1 MYRRLL
7 IVFVA
12 VVSLTQALIVPQPS
26 SSSSSSTCTR
36 EQVLQKTAGAIVLS
50 IPAWIGSPSISSAR
64 GRATLKESYDRY
76 VPRIVTGG
84 EFYSKDLKAII
95 AKNDWEGLKAATA
108 EPPKRTKEDKAKPD
122 GGIAERAAKA
132 GGFSDARVLTA
143 CDLFAAGFSDNS
155 ISAKTKAMKAEVD
168 VMRNV
173 IEEMN
178 LSARIALG
186 ETKPEGGLF
195 GMGGKKPSV
204 QELAQNVR
212 KLYIDGGNAY
222 NKYVYEA
229 NEALPVT
236 IDRMPYL

>member
-1 MYRRLL
+1 MN
-7 IVFVA
+7 IV
-12 VVSLTQALIVPQPS
+12 
-26 SSSSSSTCTR
+26 
-36 EQVLQKTAGAIVLS
+36 
-50 IPAWIGSPSISSAR
+50 
-64 GRATLKESYDRY
+64 
-76 VPRIVTGG
+76 G

-108 EPPKRTKEDKAKPD
+108 EPPKRTKADKAKPD

-173 IEEMN
+173 VEEMN

-212 KLYIDGGNAY
+212 KLYIDGGNGKSTCILFLYIYDLGSIANISMLCKPTTNTFMKRMRLFLSRSIVCHICNENSY
-222 NKYVYEA
+222 NIIVF
-229 NEALPVT
+229 
-236 IDRMPYL
+236 DQF